1 MFYKKKGFPEVND
14 IVMCTVKKVL
24 FHSVFVNL
32 DEYDKEWMV
41 HISEVS
47 PGRIRNI
54 RDFVVEDKKIA
65 CKVLK
70 IDREKGHIDLSLRRV
85 NLKQKRKKIDEY
97 KQEIKAEKLLENVGK
112 ELKLDLKKMYEEVGY
127 KIIDNY
133 ENLSDGFHEI
143 VNGNLKLSKLGVKDN
158 IAKKLELVV
167 NEKMKTPTVI
177 VGGILKLSTTETNGI
192 EIIKKILNNLIS
204 KKIEVTYLGAPKY
217 KISLEEKDYKAA
229 ETKLKEAID
238 STLQLG
244 KKLKA
249 DIEFNRKNA

>member
-1 MFYKKKGFPEVND
+1 
-14 IVMCTVKKVL
+14 
-24 FHSVFVNL
+24 
-32 DEYDKEWMV
+32 
-41 HISEVS
+41 
-47 PGRIRNI
+47 
-54 RDFVVEDKKIA
+54 
-65 CKVLK
+65 
-70 IDREKGHIDLSLRRV
+70 
-85 NLKQKRKKIDEY
+85 
-97 KQEIKAEKLLENVGK
+97 
-112 ELKLDLKKMYEEVGY
+112 MYEEVGY